1 MKKIFTYDKD
11 LYVVCYSEN
20 RGRSGFNHIG
30 KIFYKNKLV
39 CTDKIKYYNRTWEAW
54 EYQSIL
60 RSCEN
65 WIDNNLKLE
74 HFKRLSTCDYIA

>member
-1 MKKIFTYDKD
+1 MKIFTFNPG
-11 LYVVCYSEN
+11 LYVVCDHAKT
-20 RGRSGFNHIG
+20 RSGFKHTG
-30 KIFYKNKLV
+30 KIFYKSRLV
-39 CTDKIKYYNRTWEAW
+39 CEDKILYYNRTWEAW

-74 HFKRLSTCDYIA
+74 HFKRLSTCDYID